1 MRFYPAG
8 QHMMSKHFHRC
19 PKKHNKK
26 KSSCEKWGK
35 KLTRYRQ
42 AVIIDGIYQEKVQ
55 FDGIVKCII

>member
-1 MRFYPAG
+1 
-8 QHMMSKHFHRC
+8 MMSKHFHRC